1 MQLYNTKLIFYR
13 IQEAVSAV
21 DTKNINK
28 NIVKLIRKEIKK
40 ESGYIALIDKDDD
53 CYYYFNYEISILEDS
68 KTKKEIIRINSE
80 DKNIIWEIPNNV
92 KILKAFIEYLIKEA
106 VKP

>member
-40 ESGYIALIDKDDD
+40 RIGLY
-53 CYYYFNYEISILEDS
+53 SI
-68 KTKKEIIRINSE
+68 N
-80 DKNIIWEIPNNV
+80 W
-92 KILKAFIEYLIKEA
+92 
-106 VKP
+106 